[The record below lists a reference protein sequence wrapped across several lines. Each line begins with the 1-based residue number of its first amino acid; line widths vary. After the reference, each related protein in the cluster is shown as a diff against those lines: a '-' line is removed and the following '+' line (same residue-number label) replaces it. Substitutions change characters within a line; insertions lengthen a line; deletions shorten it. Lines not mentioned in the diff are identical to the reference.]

1 MFYSKMV
8 LLYMGI
14 VCLESIEVQD
24 RGQKCL
30 EMANNSSF
38 AFLRCEPLSEMDL
51 IEVRIWLI
59 TSLEK
64 VPIYI
69 KHVLQ

>member
-1 MFYSKMV
+1 MKCWCFSKNTKMFYSKMV
-8 LLYMGI
+8 LLCMGI
-14 VCLESIEVQD
+14 LSVESNEVLE

-51 IEVRIWLI
+51 IEVRI
-59 TSLEK
+59 
-64 VPIYI
+64 
-69 KHVLQ
+69 